1 MEVRGVAGS
10 GKTTLLQEAV
20 KAVVDLSG
28 KDVLVFAPS
37 SSAVEVLKD
46 QGFRASETVQG
57 LMRNSLLQDVARG
70 KVLLVDEAGF
80 LSAKQMRWI
89 VKFSSENGC
98 RLILSG
104 DTRQHHSVERGD
116 SLRVLENIGALK
128 PALLTKIFRQKIA
141 VLREA
146 VGELAKGKTE
156 SGFDKLDAVGA
167 IQEIEDQ
174 AARME
179 AICQKYLEAA
189 RNKKTSLIV
198 APTHGECRRIASAVR
213 QALKKEGILSQVE
226 QTIARLGRLNLTGA
240 QRQDAVNY
248 QSGNVIEFH
257 QRAAGGFKS
266 GEQWKVVGRQG
277 ASELVLERDG
287 KKRFFSLSRPG
298 SFNVFEPESIPLSVG
313 DRVRITKNFKSQGK
327 QFRNNELHTV
337 TRIEDGKI
345 TLDGAEIIS
354 RGGLHIDQGFV
365 ITSHAAQGKTVD
377 QVIVSVPID
386 SFTQVNEAQ
395 FYVSMSRGREAMHLF
410 TDSKVALREAVTRP
424 SSRLSPLELIN
435 AEEIGLLQS
444 AGKYLRSFG
453 KGHQKR
459 QNMNQ
464 EQERGIER

>member
-128 PALLTKIFRQKIA
+128 PAVLTKIFRQKIA
-141 VLREA
+141 ALREA

-167 IQEIEDQ
+167 IQEIED
-174 AARME
+174 
-179 AICQKYLEAA
+179 
-189 RNKKTSLIV
+189 
-198 APTHGECRRIASAVR
+198 
-213 QALKKEGILSQVE
+213 
-226 QTIARLGRLNLTGA
+226 
-240 QRQDAVNY
+240 
-248 QSGNVIEFH
+248 
-257 QRAAGGFKS
+257 
-266 GEQWKVVGRQG
+266 
-277 ASELVLERDG
+277 
-287 KKRFFSLSRPG
+287 
-298 SFNVFEPESIPLSVG
+298 
-313 DRVRITKNFKSQGK
+313 
-327 QFRNNELHTV
+327 
-337 TRIEDGKI
+337 
-345 TLDGAEIIS
+345 
-354 RGGLHIDQGFV
+354 
-365 ITSHAAQGKTVD
+365 
-377 QVIVSVPID
+377 
-386 SFTQVNEAQ
+386 
-395 FYVSMSRGREAMHLF
+395 
-410 TDSKVALREAVTRP
+410 
-424 SSRLSPLELIN
+424 
-435 AEEIGLLQS
+435 
-444 AGKYLRSFG
+444 
-453 KGHQKR
+453 
-459 QNMNQ
+459 
-464 EQERGIER
+464 